1 VSRDLDL
8 DLLDVEIGPRDPA
21 FGTPLR
27 WSDLAIAAVALAGA
41 AAAVAVVATGGV
53 AADPSTFA
61 AVLVANVLALAG
73 GGLVWRYGRPTSAFG
88 YLLLG
93 EAVLVLVSSLAGSS
107 SPVSYLIGILALW
120 ATALGATWLLL
131 AFPGACP
138 RGNAAWFVLGSAAA
152 TFFL

>member
-1 VSRDLDL
+1 MRVESSVVQALVPVREPGARRYRKGGGLRVPLIRSAVSRDLDL

-73 GGLVWRYGRPTSAFG
+73 GGLLWRYGRPTSAFG

-107 SPVSYLIGILALW
+107 SPV
-120 ATALGATWLLL
+120 
-131 AFPGACP
+131 
-138 RGNAAWFVLGSAAA
+138 
-152 TFFL
+152 